1 MEIVHPRVVRHSFM
15 LSVSFV
21 WSFFIDRPFGY
32 RQFFARRRGSQVRG
46 HEPRNWS
53 GILREYPFWRQNAE
67 GCRQN
72 SRPTATVFLGV
83 VPGLPTFVPRISWVP
98 DGQRTSKRRKLH
110 TKTRDRQEP
119 TATIIQS
126 THLIPKF
133 GIKISFRKFSN
144 LNYFR
149 TFIGDNQ
156 IVTNSTKRL
165 PNDLKGQGYRNFQ
178 YYWWVL

>member
-1 MEIVHPRVVRHSFM
+1 MVRHSFI

-67 GCRQN
+67 GCPQN
-72 SRPTATVFLGV
+72 SRPIATAFLGV
-83 VPGLPTFVPRISWVP
+83 VLYCLPLCQEFREYPTGKGRA
-98 DGQRTSKRRKLH
+98 KRGKLH
-110 TKTRDRQEP
+110 TKTRDGQEP

-126 THLIPKF
+126 THLIPQF

-144 LNYFR
+144 LNYF
-149 TFIGDNQ
+149 
-156 IVTNSTKRL
+156 SHL
-165 PNDLKGQGYRNFQ
+165 YR
-178 YYWWVL
+178 

>member
-1 MEIVHPRVVRHSFM
+1 MVRHSFL

-53 GILREYPFWRQNAE
+53 GILREYPFGRQNAE
-67 GCRQN
+67 GCRQD
-72 SRPTATVFLGV
+72 SRPIATAFLGV
-83 VPGLPTFVPRISWVP
+83 VPGLPTFVPRISQIP
-98 DGQRTSKRRKLH
+98 DGRGRAKRVKLH

-126 THLIPKF
+126 THLTPQF
-133 GIKISFRKFSN
+133 GIKIPFRKFSN
-144 LNYFR
+144 LNYF
-149 TFIGDNQ
+149 
-156 IVTNSTKRL
+156 SHL
-165 PNDLKGQGYRNFQ
+165 YR
-178 YYWWVL
+178 